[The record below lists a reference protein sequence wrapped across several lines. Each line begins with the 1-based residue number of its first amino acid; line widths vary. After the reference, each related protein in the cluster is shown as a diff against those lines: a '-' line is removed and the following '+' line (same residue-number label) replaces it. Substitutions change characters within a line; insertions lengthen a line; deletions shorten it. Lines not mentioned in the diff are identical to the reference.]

1 MSKNKALRTVTDR
14 FSLVENTRKYTPQ
27 NGRNYIVSAVRATLE
42 SPEVKERIALG
53 EMFGYYGHTNRAL
66 YHRETGSL
74 DLPESCTVTIDGQK
88 VVLFN
93 VPSNRTL
100 AISVDDDGV
109 VSHTQEILDT
119 APGRI
124 VDGME
129 RSMAGG
135 WSWATSGPTRE
146 GVSSVQGFSGVDY
159 VATPNYISLN
169 RTSAMLESVTDVD
182 QWRIDCLANVGYA
195 TDSARSLLAHMDL
208 MKRDDLMLESAHRLP
223 VCESQILMLQGQ
235 LLHMQDAMRE
245 QVAMLES
252 ANAIKD
258 RREDLLKTA
267 QRLLPVFMTDKQR
280 NALLHMATPDDLD
293 EVCAMLESITG
304 GGLNTLPLGR
314 KESHLSAPPASKAQ
328 QSSPSQTII
337 PLGMSLL

>member
-14 FSLVENTRKYTPQ
+14 FSLVDSNRKHTPQ
-27 NGRNYIVSAVRATLE
+27 NGRNYIVSAVRATID
-42 SPEVKERIALG
+42 SPEVKERIGLG

-88 VVLFN
+88 VVLYN

-100 AISVDDDGV
+100 DISVDDDGV
-109 VSHTQEILDT
+109 VTHTQEILDT
-119 APGRI
+119 EPGRI

-135 WSWATSGPTRE
+135 WSWATTGPTQD
-146 GVSSVQGFSGVDY
+146 GVSFMRGFSGVDY
-159 VATPNYISLN
+159 VATPNYVSLN
-169 RTSAMLESVTDVD
+169 RSPAMLESVTDVE
-182 QWRIDCLANVGYA
+182 QWRLDCLANAGYA
-195 TDSARSLLAHMDL
+195 TDSARNLLAHMDL
-208 MKRDDLMLESAHRLP
+208 MKRDDLMLESAYKAP
-223 VCESQILMLQGQ
+223 VFESQILMLQGQ
-235 LLHMQDAMRE
+235 LMHMQKAMSE

-258 RREDLLKTA
+258 RREDLLKSA

-280 NALLHMATPDDLD
+280 KALLQMATPDDLQ
-293 EVCAMLESITG
+293 EVCAMFECITG

-314 KESHLSAPPASKAQ
+314 KESHLPAPPSSKVN
-328 QSSPSQTII
+328 QSGPSLAIV
-337 PLGMSLL
+337 PFGMNLL